1 MGYSDYIIATPE
13 PMFTIFLNI
22 CPFTAGVGTSFTAY
36 WKKTGFCF
44 VTFIIGL
51 VQQWLTVM
59 GWICLVNPA
68 IAWLLWLPGLLCFL
82 IGYFWNLYH
91 TFQVY
96 KASRAV
102 YHLQN

>member
-13 PMFTIFLNI
+13 PMLTIALNI
-22 CPFTAGVGTSFTAY
+22 IPFTTGWGTSLTAY
-36 WKKTGFCF
+36 WKKTGFDT

-51 VQQWLTVM
+51 VQQWLTCM
-59 GWICLVNPA
+59 GFAMLCNPLWV
-68 IAWLLWLPGLLCFL
+68 WLLWLPGLVCFL
-82 IGYFWNLYH
+82 GGYIWSLYH

-102 YHLQN
+102 YHTQN